1 MSNNQSP
8 LVLGY
13 GNIGKLLWQ
22 YSVPSIIAMVATS
35 LYNIVDSIFIGHGV
49 GPMALA
55 ALSISFPFMNLGA
68 AFGSL
73 IGVGGAAI
81 MSVRLGAK
89 DYRSAEEILGNL
101 VLLNIITGIFFSLV
115 CLLFL
120 DSILLFF
127 GASAETLP
135 YARSFMRILLYGNV
149 ITHLYFGL
157 NGMLRSSGYPHKAM
171 ITALISVVINI
182 MLAPLFIFV
191 FKWGIEGAAL
201 ATLLA
206 QVFALLYEALHF
218 FSKKSYIHFKLNIFV
233 LKKNIVKDIISIG
246 IAPFLLNAGGSIIV
260 IIINRSL
267 LLYGSDL
274 AVGAYGIIVRLAT
287 LFVMIVLGLT
297 QGMQPIVGYN
307 YGAKQ
312 YDRVLKTFKYT
323 VIWAVCITT
332 VGFLLGELFPRYMA
346 SMFTTD
352 EELIRLSKEGLQIS
366 VILFPI
372 VGFQMVVSQFFQ
384 SIGRAKEAVFLSV
397 SRQILFL
404 LPLLFIFPYFWGTK
418 GVWISM
424 PVSDFLATIVAIIL
438 IVRQL
443 NKLKKQDENLEN
455 NTFEK

>member
-13 GNIGKLLWQ
+13 GNIRKLLWQ
-22 YSVPSIIAMVATS
+22 YSIPSIIAMVATS

-49 GPMALA
+49 GSMALA

-101 VLLNIITGIFFSLV
+101 VLLNIITGVFFSV
-115 CLLFL
+115 ICLLFL
-120 DSILLFF
+120 DTILLFF

-135 YARSFMRILLYGNV
+135 YARSFMKILLYGNV

-157 NGMLRSSGYPHKAM
+157 NGMLRSSGYPHKSM
-171 ITALISVVINI
+171 ITALISVVINCV
-182 MLAPLFIFV
+182 LAPLFIFV

-206 QVFALLYEALHF
+206 QVFALFYEALHF
-218 FSKKSYIHFKLNIFV
+218 FSKKSYIHFKTNIFV

-287 LFVMIVLGLT
+287 LFTMIVLGLT

-332 VGFLLGELFPRYMA
+332 VGFLLGELFPQYMA

-352 EELIRLSKEGLQIS
+352 EELILLSKEGLQIT

-384 SIGRAKEAVFLSV
+384 SIGKAKEAVFLSI

-404 LPLLFIFPYFWGTK
+404 LPLLFIFPHFWGTK
-418 GVWISM
+418 GVWMSM
-424 PVSDFLATIVAIIL
+424 PVSDFLATIVAFVLIIK
-438 IVRQL
+438 QL
-443 NKLKKQDENLEN
+443 NKLKKQNVSLEN